1 MAAAGI
7 CKWVHAMIVYDEI
20 SKDIAP
26 KKAALKAA
34 SDALETS
41 TAMLAE
47 KQAVLKD
54 VLDKLDVLN
63 AGLKEA
69 MDKKTAL
76 GLQVNDCSQKLVR
89 AEQLISGLGGER
101 DRWREFS
108 ANLAEKYENVTGDIM
123 LSAGVVAYLG
133 SFVSN
138 YREEALTKWA
148 AALRESGIT
157 CSNPFSLR
165 ETLGD
170 EVAVRNWVIAKLPND
185 SVSIENAIMLQR
197 SNRWPLMIDPQGQ
210 ANRWVKLL
218 EGGNPELP
226 LKVVKQSMPSFV
238 RTIEGALQY
247 GNPVLMENVMETID
261 PVLEPVLLKQL
272 VYVGGSATIK
282 LGDATVD
289 YDPNFK
295 LYLTTKLRN
304 PHYPPELCVKVNLLN
319 FMATSEGLEDQMQG
333 IVVAREEAKLEALR
347 ERLVLEDAEN
357 KGALKAIEDKILHLL
372 KNAEGNILD
381 DEVLINTLGESKQKS
396 NIIETKVAEAAKTQV
411 VIAKTRMGYKP
422 VAFHA
427 SILFFCIADLMAI
440 DPMYQYSLDWFIT
453 LFQTAIDQAE
463 KADPTIS
470 NKDDRLKDRMAKIN
484 DSIDYLLYKN
494 VCRSL
499 FEKDKMLFS
508 FLLTTKLMLG
518 SKTLDPAQLRF
529 MLTGNTAVDL
539 PKPNPAPEWLPE
551 KGWGDLL
558 LLDTVPGFEGC
569 LNKMFLNQLPKW
581 EPVINSPTPS
591 DIITPL
597 AKAAGIVRPFEIM
610 CLLRCLRP
618 DYVVPEV
625 KKFIATELDERFISP
640 PPLNV
645 MDCYNDSVCAM
656 PLIFVLTPGAA
667 PMAELYKVADQLD
680 FGKSLS
686 AISLGQ
692 GQGPLAEEAISI
704 AQQKGL
710 WVCLQNC
717 HLSVSWLPTLE
728 RICEELSPD
737 R

>member
-1 MAAAGI
+1 
-7 CKWVHAMIVYDEI
+7 
-20 SKDIAP
+20 
-26 KKAALKAA
+26 
-34 SDALETS
+34 
-41 TAMLAE
+41 
-47 KQAVLKD
+47 
-54 VLDKLDVLN
+54 
-63 AGLKEA
+63 
-69 MDKKTAL
+69 
-76 GLQVNDCSQKLVR
+76 
-89 AEQLISGLGGER
+89 
-101 DRWREFS
+101 
-108 ANLAEKYENVTGDIM
+108 
-123 LSAGVVAYLG
+123 
-133 SFVSN
+133 
-138 YREEALTKWA
+138 
-148 AALRESGIT
+148 
-157 CSNPFSLR
+157 
-165 ETLGD
+165 
-170 EVAVRNWVIAKLPND
+170 
-185 SVSIENAIMLQR
+185 
-197 SNRWPLMIDPQGQ
+197 
-210 ANRWVKLL
+210 
-218 EGGNPELP
+218 
-226 LKVVKQSMPSFV
+226 
-238 RTIEGALQY
+238 
-247 GNPVLMENVMETID
+247 
-261 PVLEPVLLKQL
+261 
-272 VYVGGSATIK
+272 
-282 LGDATVD
+282 
-289 YDPNFK
+289 
-295 LYLTTKLRN
+295 
-304 PHYPPELCVKVNLLN
+304 
-319 FMATSEGLEDQMQG
+319 MATSEGLEDQMQG
-333 IVVAREEAKLEALR
+333 IVVAKEEAKLEAMR

-372 KNAEGNILD
+372 KNAKGNILD

-396 NIIETKVAEAAKTQV
+396 NVIEVKVAEAAKAQV

-440 DPMYQYSLDWFIT
+440 DPMYQYSLDWFIS

-463 KADPTIS
+463 KTDPGIS

-484 DSIDYLLYKN
+484 NSIDYLLYKN

-518 SKTLDPAQLRF
+518 SNDLDQAHLRF
-529 MLTGNTAVDL
+529 LLTGNTAVDL
-539 PKPNPAPEWLPE
+539 PQPNPAPAWLPE

-558 LLDTVPGFEGC
+558 LLDTVPGFLGC
-569 LNKMFLNQLPKW
+569 LSKIFLPQLGKW
-581 EPVINSPTPS
+581 EAVVDSPTPS
-591 DIITPL
+591 EDVAAL
-597 AKAAGIVRPFEIM
+597 AKPAGITKPFELM

-618 DYVVPEV
+618 DYVVPSV
-625 KKFIATELDERFISP
+625 KTFIAAELGERFISP

-645 MDCYNDSVCAM
+645 MDCYNDSVCSM

-680 FGKSLS
+680 FGNSLS